1 MMREEVVV
9 PVAEEEVVVDDI
21 MSISDTDT
29 ESSDEHL
36 DHDDND
42 DHQPVFDQPGQL
54 VSPLDIKASRKH
66 ALLRLR
72 CRVEDAILGG
82 YIYGK
87 NKNKSLSV
95 KTITEDLT
103 GISLWGVPLLPSE
116 DNTRTDI
123 VLLNFL
129 RAKDYGVYDAY
140 KMMRKTLRWRREFR
154 VTEILDEKLFSPDLE
169 KLWYNDDGKDR
180 EGRLLCYNVFRNIKN
195 KELEEEIWGRHNHHH
210 ECLRWRI
217 HILEKAIQQLEFKQ
231 GGVNS
236 VVMITDLGNSPGNA
250 WKEVRWIN
258 RKMMSLV
265 HDHYPGI
272 IYKNIFI
279 NVPVWFS
286 TVHALNLRMITQR
299 SKNAFI
305 FVKPSKVT
313 ETLLKYISP
322 ENLLAEYGGLKK
334 DKDVEFSTD
343 DKVLEISIKPC
354 SFCLIKM
361 PVKEVEVTITWDLIV
376 VGNEVSYREEF
387 IPDDD
392 CSYRVLLQEDKKMVE
407 SVRNSFHIR
416 EEGRIVITIDNPTY
430 KKKTAFYR
438 YKTKP
443 SVPLYMCLK

>member
-1 MMREEVVV
+1 MREEVVV
-9 PVAEEEVVVDDI
+9 PVAEEDIVDDI
-21 MSISDTDT
+21 MSSDNDT
-29 ESSDEHL
+29 ESDDHL
-36 DHDDND
+36 DHDD
-42 DHQPVFDQPGQL
+42 DHQPIFDQPGQL
-54 VSPLDIKASRKH
+54 VSPLDIKASRKN

-129 RAKDYGVYDAY
+129 KAKDYGVYDAY

-180 EGRLLCYNVFRNIKN
+180 EGRLLCYNVFKNIKN

-236 VVMITDLGNSPGNA
+236 VLMITDLGNSPGNA

-272 IYKNIFI
+272 IYKN
-279 NVPVWFS
+279 V
-286 TVHALNLRMITQR
+286 R
-299 SKNAFI
+299 K
-305 FVKPSKVT
+305 
-313 ETLLKYISP
+313 ISP
-322 ENLLAEYGGLKK
+322 L
-334 DKDVEFSTD
+334 FS
-343 DKVLEISIKPC
+343 
-354 SFCLIKM
+354 CLI
-361 PVKEVEVTITWDLIV
+361 V
-376 VGNEVSYREEF
+376 
-387 IPDDD
+387 
-392 CSYRVLLQEDKKMVE
+392 
-407 SVRNSFHIR
+407 
-416 EEGRIVITIDNPTY
+416 
-430 KKKTAFYR
+430 
-438 YKTKP
+438 
-443 SVPLYMCLK
+443 